1 VSIRVTRTRQPTR
14 HFGNPGGL
22 SSLDKVRTGEHFGV
36 PVAGRA
42 KEKERRDE
50 RRSNSDRKHVIAA
63 LFEKSGEI
71 APVDFR
77 RFGTRAGEI
86 IARAASLPRRKAL

>member
-1 VSIRVTRTRQPTR
+1 M
-14 HFGNPGGL
+14 
-22 SSLDKVRTGEHFGV
+22 DKVRTGEHFGV

-63 LFEKSGEI
+63 LFAQSGEI

>member
-1 VSIRVTRTRQPTR
+1 VAGTAQPTR
-14 HFGNPGGL
+14 GTPGGL
-22 SSLDKVRTGEHFGV
+22 SQLDKVRTGEHFGV
-36 PVAGRA
+36 PVASRS

-50 RRSNSDRKHVIAA
+50 RRSNSDRKHEITA
-63 LFEKSGEI
+63 LFEQSGEI

>member
-1 VSIRVTRTRQPTR
+1 M
-14 HFGNPGGL
+14 
-22 SSLDKVRTGEHFGV
+22 DKVRTGEHFGV

-42 KEKERRDE
+42 KEKRRDE

-63 LFEKSGEI
+63 LFAQSGEI